1 MGVTGSHMSC
11 LSNWWP
17 MSDGVQERLQSM
29 EQKQT
34 TVESTQLVLD
44 RKYSELD
51 VNYELL
57 QQYVRTSQHDI
68 KHILI
73 RLDCAE
79 QKIATLTKQQNEMAD
94 TDMII
99 LRK

>member
-1 MGVTGSHMSC
+1 
-11 LSNWWP
+11 
-17 MSDGVQERLQSM
+17 MSDGVQERLQSI
-29 EQKQT
+29 EQKQI

-68 KHILI
+68 KHLLI

-79 QKIATLTKQQNEMAD
+79 QKIATLTKQQNEMAE
-94 TDMII
+94 TDMVI

>member
-1 MGVTGSHMSC
+1 MGVTGSRISC

-17 MSDGVQERLQSM
+17 MSDDIQERLQTM
-29 EQKQT
+29 EQKQA

-44 RKYSELD
+44 RKYSEMD

-57 QQYVRTSQHDI
+57 QQHVRTTQHDI

-79 QKIATLTKQQNEMAD
+79 HKIATLTQQQNEMAD
-94 TDMII
+94 NDMII